1 MIISYYY
8 VTTILNILI
17 IVIYVNF
24 DYNYHYLYVNMLTYS
39 YNINITVLNLYSSL
53 CIINMT
59 NDEYPMININDIITI
74 TVIIVI
80 TNVIYL

>member
-1 MIISYYY
+1 MLFLILYHKYYD
-8 VTTILNILI
+8 TKKNWL
-17 IVIYVNF
+17 
-24 DYNYHYLYVNMLTYS
+24 LY
-39 YNINITVLNLYSSL
+39 

-80 TNVIYL
+80 TYVIYL